1 MPQTATI
8 DAKAQRS
15 APSAGAVSA
24 AYRSAAV
31 TVAPTTAIVMALDRV
46 LLNLKRTIA
55 ATEAKRFDE
64 AFNLTSHST
73 QILRGLAHHIDVAK
87 GGAMAERLQKTSHA
101 NIMAMLLAMGK
112 PDAIRR
118 YQKLAEGL
126 AELRD
131 AWAQIA
137 RIPPLAARPSASANA
152 GTETPASSAA

>member
-1 MPQTATI
+1 MI
-8 DAKAQRS
+8 DAKTQQPAS
-15 APSAGAVSA
+15 SAGAASA
-24 AYRSAAV
+24 AYRSATV

-87 GGAMAERLQKTSHA
+87 GGAMAERLQKTYHA

-112 PDAIRR
+112 PDAVRR

-137 RIPPLAARPSASANA
+137 KIPPLAARPNASDIT
-152 GTETPASSAA
+152 GTPTSTAA